1 MYYFVIF
8 SVLFITN
15 FLLDSSH
22 CDRCC
27 AINLRKLPSYKLSHT
42 GARSGETIISRKIVH
57 NLYECKEFAAS
68 RKALAFNFGR
78 NINLNGEGIRKQILL
93 HIKHYF

>member
-8 SVLFITN
+8 SVLLITN
-15 FLLDSSH
+15 FLLDSNH

-42 GARSGETIISRKIVH
+42 GARSGETIISRKIVR

-78 NINLNGEGIRKQILL
+78 NINLNGKGIRKKYIII
-93 HIKHYF
+93 HKT